1 MLDPTLLSATWC
13 IEVSRVQ
20 KNTLYS
26 FFAHYLHS
34 AEVILNTPNWSKH
47 VWGLFVFFDNEKY
60 FYRLNFSKSW
70 NLKKKDISRLKKRAR
85 VVMKVCQCQFAG
97 WGWGQARK
105 QDVQGARL
113 HPVNTWVFFH
123 NLWMW
128 THGCL
133 FHKPFLNV
141 QLDIMLHRLHPV
153 NTWRLFHKPCVDVQL
168 DIMSASGHKHSMFNE
183 AWFVD
188 ISYS

>member
-34 AEVILNTPNWSKH
+34 AEVILNTTNWSKH

-70 NLKKKDISRLKKRAR
+70 NLKKKDISSLKKRAR
-85 VVMKVCQCQFAG
+85 VVMKVCQWQFAG

-113 HPVNTWVFFH
+113 HPVNTWASFSYS
-123 NLWMW
+123 
-128 THGCL
+128 
-133 FHKPFLNV
+133 
-141 QLDIMLHRLHPV
+141 LD
-153 NTWRLFHKPCVDVQL
+153 VDVQL
-168 DIMSASGHKHSMFNE
+168 DIRSATGHRRNMANPSVVCGYILFLDWTMCP
-183 AWFVD
+183 
-188 ISYS
+188 SYILKSYQQGK

>member
-34 AEVILNTPNWSKH
+34 AEVILNTPNWSKR

-113 HPVNTWVFFH
+113 HPVRKRLHSVNTWVSFFIS
-123 NLWMW
+123 
-128 THGCL
+128 
-133 FHKPFLNV
+133 PFFLDV
-141 QLDIMLHRLHPV
+141 LDIMSPKIRRTLRLHPV
-153 NTWRLFHKPCVDVQL
+153 NTWVSF
-168 DIMSASGHKHSMFNE
+168 S
-183 AWFVD
+183 
-188 ISYS
+188 